1 MAPADRRFRRVQVK
15 PARQRKVLL
24 ARIAQIARLVAAI
37 VAVVAAT
44 YYGAHAVGQA
54 HTLQVQDI
62 RLRGNQHLA
71 KGEVLAILEGLRGE
85 HILAADLEAWRQRL
99 LGSPWIE
106 YAALRRLLPSTVEV
120 VIRERRPLALARLG
134 GTLFLIDVEGLVIDE
149 YGPNYAQLDLP
160 IVDGL
165 TSGPPTNGPTIDPV
179 RAYLASRVI
188 AALGPRPDLL
198 QHVSQLDVTNPH
210 DAVILLDDDPAFVHV
225 GEDEFLERLQ
235 AYLDLSQALRA
246 RVPEIEYADL
256 RFADRVYVRP
266 ARRSLAGG
274 GSARPG
280 PGEGGRA
287 VAPTP
292 PPAHQD

>member
-1 MAPADRRFRRVQVK
+1 VPVTAPADRRFRRAHVK

-24 ARIAQIARLVAAI
+24 ARIARVARLLAAAVAVAAGI
-37 VAVVAAT
+37 
-44 YYGAHAVGQA
+44 YYGAHAVAQA
-54 HTLQVQDI
+54 HTLQVRDI
-62 RLRGNQHLA
+62 QVRGNQHLA

-85 HILAADLEAWRQRL
+85 HILATDLDVWRQRL

-120 VIRERRPLALARLG
+120 VIRERHPLALARLG
-134 GTLFLIDVEGLVIDE
+134 SNLYLIDDEGLVIDE

-165 TSGPPTNGPTIDPV
+165 TSGPPTSGPTIDPT
-179 RAYLASRVI
+179 RAYLAARVV

-198 QHVSQLDVTNPH
+198 QRVSQLDVSNPH
-210 DAVILLDDDPAFVHV
+210 DAVVLFDQDPAFVHV
-225 GEDEFLERLQ
+225 GEDDFLERLQ
-235 AYLDLSQALRA
+235 AYLDLSDALRV

-266 ARRSLAGG
+266 AR
-274 GSARPG
+274 GSAR
-280 PGEGGRA
+280 RA
-287 VAPTP
+287 AIAAAD
-292 PPAHQD
+292 PAHQD

>member
-1 MAPADRRFRRVQVK
+1 MPVTAPADRRFRRAHVK

-24 ARIAQIARLVAAI
+24 ARIARVARLLAAAVAVAAGI
-37 VAVVAAT
+37 
-44 YYGAHAVGQA
+44 YYGAHAVAQA

-62 RLRGNQHLA
+62 QVRGNQHLA

-85 HILAADLEAWRQRL
+85 HILATDLDVWRQRL

-120 VIRERRPLALARLG
+120 VIRERHPLALARLG
-134 GTLFLIDVEGLVIDE
+134 SNLYLIDDEGLVIDE

-165 TSGPPTNGPTIDPV
+165 TSGPPTSGPTIDPT
-179 RAYLASRVI
+179 RAYLAARVV

-198 QHVSQLDVTNPH
+198 QRVSQLDVSNPH
-210 DAVILLDDDPAFVHV
+210 DAVVLFDQDPAFVHV
-225 GEDEFLERLQ
+225 GEDDFLERLQ
-235 AYLDLSQALRA
+235 AYLDLSDALRA

-266 ARRSLAGG
+266 AR
-274 GSARPG
+274 GSAR
-280 PGEGGRA
+280 RA
-287 VAPTP
+287 AIAAAD
-292 PPAHQD
+292 PAHQD

>member
-1 MAPADRRFRRVQVK
+1 MPVTAPADRRFRRSHVK
-15 PARQRKVLL
+15 PARQRKVLH
-24 ARIAQIARLVAAI
+24 ARIARIARLTAAI
-37 VAVVAAT
+37 VAVVT
-44 YYGAHAVGQA
+44 GIYYGAHAVAQA

-62 RLRGNQHLA
+62 RVRGNQHLA
-71 KGEVLAILEGLRGE
+71 RGEVLAILEGLRGE
-85 HILAADLEAWRQRL
+85 HILATNLNAWRQRL

-134 GTLFLIDVEGLVIDE
+134 GNLFLIDDEGLVIDE

-165 TSGPPTNGPTIDPV
+165 TSSPPANGPTIDPT
-179 RAYLASRVI
+179 RAYLATRVV

-198 QHVSQLDVTNPH
+198 QRVSQLDVSNPH
-210 DAVILLDDDPAFVHV
+210 DAVILLDQDPAFVHI

-235 AYLDLSQALRA
+235 AYLDLADALRA

-266 ARRSLAGG
+266 AR
-274 GSARPG
+274 GSAR
-280 PGEGGRA
+280 RA
-287 VAPTP
+287 PAPADE
-292 PPAHQD
+292 PAHQD

>member
-1 MAPADRRFRRVQVK
+1 VPVTAPADRRFRRAHVK

-24 ARIAQIARLVAAI
+24 ARIARVARLLAAAVAVAAGI
-37 VAVVAAT
+37 
-44 YYGAHAVGQA
+44 YYGAHAVAQA

-62 RLRGNQHLA
+62 KVRGNQHLA

-85 HILAADLEAWRQRL
+85 HILATDLEVWRQRL

-120 VIRERRPLALARLG
+120 VIRERHPLALARLG
-134 GTLFLIDVEGLVIDE
+134 SNLYLIDDEGLVIDE

-165 TSGPPTNGPTIDPV
+165 TSGPPTSGPTIDPT
-179 RAYLASRVI
+179 RAYLAARVV

-198 QHVSQLDVTNPH
+198 QRVSQLDVSNPH
-210 DAVILLDDDPAFVHV
+210 DAVVLFDQDPAFVHV
-225 GEDEFLERLQ
+225 GEDDFLERLQ
-235 AYLDLSQALRA
+235 AYLDLSDALRA

-266 ARRSLAGG
+266 AR
-274 GSARPG
+274 GSAR
-280 PGEGGRA
+280 RA
-287 VAPTP
+287 AIAAAD
-292 PPAHQD
+292 PAHQD

>member
-1 MAPADRRFRRVQVK
+1 VPVTAPADRRFRRAHVK

-24 ARIAQIARLVAAI
+24 ARIARVARLLAAAVAVAAGI
-37 VAVVAAT
+37 
-44 YYGAHAVGQA
+44 YYGAHAVAQA
-54 HTLQVQDI
+54 HTLQVRDI
-62 RLRGNQHLA
+62 QVRGNQHLA

-85 HILAADLEAWRQRL
+85 HILATDLDVWRQRL

-120 VIRERRPLALARLG
+120 VIRERHPLALARLG
-134 GTLFLIDVEGLVIDE
+134 SNLYLIDDEGLVIDE

-165 TSGPPTNGPTIDPV
+165 TSGPPTSGPTIDPT
-179 RAYLASRVI
+179 RAYLAARVV

-198 QHVSQLDVTNPH
+198 QRVSQLDVSNPH
-210 DAVILLDDDPAFVHV
+210 DAVVLFDQDPAFVHV
-225 GEDEFLERLQ
+225 GEDDFLERLQ
-235 AYLDLSQALRA
+235 AYLDLSDALRA

-266 ARRSLAGG
+266 AR
-274 GSARPG
+274 GSAR
-280 PGEGGRA
+280 RA
-287 VAPTP
+287 AIAAAD
-292 PPAHQD
+292 PAHQD